1 MKEEEL
7 QVRLLKEKEIL
18 KETQKEVRDYKKRI
32 QSLQKMMEVAELEAK
47 LEKDII
53 KKMEK
58 DLETLER
65 EGK

>member
-1 MKEEEL
+1 MKKEEL

-32 QSLQKMMEVAELEAK
+32 QSLQKMMEVAELEVK

-58 DLETLER
+58 DLEMLER